1 MHDRI
6 FAACPAAAG
15 DLRALF
21 DRVRASAVSRAGAAC
36 CRPRY
41 LSIQRLNYLWTVWH
55 SSARIQVTC
64 SHSVTAD
71 YSLAD
76 HGLGGAHHLGHG
88 LRGGRGTPRR
98 WRLATLASWFKLVAA
113 TARVCRTA
121 SSVATSPRRSATPQR

>member
-1 MHDRI
+1 
-6 FAACPAAAG
+6 
-15 DLRALF
+15 
-21 DRVRASAVSRAGAAC
+21 VSRAGAAC

-71 YSLAD
+71 CSLAD

-98 WRLATLASWFKLVAA
+98 WRWLPWRAGSSWWPPQRGCAGRPAA
-113 TARVCRTA
+113 WPPVPAAR
-121 SSVATSPRRSATPQR
+121 PTPQR